1 VIALDLA
8 IDLVGAHGA
17 QQVLGRALPSLT
29 DAQARADSL
38 LPGWTVGHV
47 LTHVA
52 RNADSHVR
60 MFEGA
65 LRGEVADQYPGGFDQ
80 RTADI
85 EAGADRCAGELVAD
99 VLASSAR
106 LRDAWFAMD
115 DAAWRGEG
123 RVVEGVWP
131 VTDLPFRRWR
141 EVEVHHADLGLRFT
155 WRDWSRLYTE
165 RELARCVAASAG
177 RTSDGRE
184 VEIPPGADERS
195 ALAWLLGRADS
206 PAGAPELAPWQATMR
221 TKTR

>member
-1 VIALDLA
+1 MPIELA
-8 IDLVGAHGA
+8 VDLVGAHGA
-17 QQVLGRALPSLT
+17 QQVLGRALSALA

-47 LTHVA
+47 LTHIA
-52 RNADSHVR
+52 RNADSHAR

-65 LRGEVADQYPGGFDQ
+65 IRGEVADQYPGGFEQ

-85 EAGADRCAGELVAD
+85 EAGSGRRATELVAD

-115 DAAWRGEG
+115 DLAWRGEG

-131 VTDLPFRRWR
+131 VADLPFRRWR
-141 EVEVHHADLGLRFT
+141 EIEVHHADLGMAFT

-165 RELARCVAASAG
+165 RELARTVAASAG
-177 RTSDGRE
+177 RTPDGRE
-184 VEIPPGADERS
+184 VEIPAGTDDRS
-195 ALAWLLGRADS
+195 ALAWLLGRAD
-206 PAGAPELAPWQATMR
+206 PPPGAAELSPWQATPR